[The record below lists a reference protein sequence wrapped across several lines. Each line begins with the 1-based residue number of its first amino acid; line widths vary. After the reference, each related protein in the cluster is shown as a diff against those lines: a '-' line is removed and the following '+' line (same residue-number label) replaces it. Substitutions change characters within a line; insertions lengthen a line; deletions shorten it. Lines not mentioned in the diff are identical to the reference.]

1 MTTAEVMELLRED
14 HDIYDNVEQSLRHLM
29 VEEKPDASLPV
40 LPQSSSD
47 ETRSSTVSAVATG
60 SSQYMPSF
68 SEEYLE
74 AGTSLNDREESEV
87 EVDEVAG

>member
-1 MTTAEVMELLRED
+1 MTTAEVMDLLRDE
-14 HDIYDNVEQSLRHLM
+14 HDIYDSVEQSLRSLM

-40 LPQSSSD
+40 LPHSLD
-47 ETRSSTVSAVATG
+47 ESRSSTVSATVTG

-68 SEEYLE
+68 SEEFLRD
-74 AGTSLNDREESEV
+74 GTRLNDREESEV